1 MQLTHQIQ
9 LECKQKKLTNEPRSI
24 NPFTSGKLKNSI
36 FGMPIISSTLNI
48 SNLRATSAKSINLHT
63 IRKLIEYSLKNTL

>member
-24 NPFTSGKLKNSI
+24 NPFTSGKIEK
-36 FGMPIISSTLNI
+36 LNFWDA
-48 SNLRATSAKSINLHT
+48 NNFINFKHQ
-63 IRKLIEYSLKNTL
+63 